1 MSVALFVV
9 SLAFALQSAF
19 GYPVESEGDIIDI
32 SDLGGRIYGA
42 PDERSGVSA
51 AKWEENRTGNPE
63 ELGNYFEGD
72 ILFPES
78 KSRNGIVGQSY
89 RWPNGVVPFEIV
101 GGFDA
106 RAMDLIEKAMKAYH
120 EKTCVRFR
128 PRTNADRDYISIQ
141 NTATGCWS
149 SVGRIGGKQQ
159 VNLQS
164 PSCTTLIGTAIHEL
178 MHSVGFFH
186 EQSREERDS
195 FVTILVANVRRGYEG
210 NFEKNAKGTSSGFG
224 VGYDYGS
231 VMHYSD
237 NAFSSN
243 GKPTIQTKVNHL
255 FLIEIVRRSNP
266 GWEPIAIFHRRR
278 RRSGSGAASR
288 RRTSRKSTTCTTARR
303 TKNKARTAFSSSI
316 DNCIYSLNVRIVAT
330 PASNVF

>member
-9 SLAFALQSAF
+9 SLALHSAF
-19 GYPVESEGDIIDI
+19 GYPLDSDGDIIDI
-32 SDLGGRIYGA
+32 SDLGGRIFGT
-42 PDERSGVSA
+42 PDERSGVNA

-89 RWPNGVVPFEIV
+89 RWANGVVPFEIV

-120 EKTCVRFR
+120 EKTCIRFR
-128 PRTNADRDYISIQ
+128 PRNNADRDYISIQ

-164 PSCTTLIGTAIHEL
+164 PSCTTLIGTIIHEF

-186 EQSREERDS
+186 EQSREERDN
-195 FVTILVANVRRGYEG
+195 FVTILSANIRRGFEG

-255 FLIEIVRRSNP
+255 LLIGIVRRSNP
-266 GWEPIAIFHRRR
+266 GWKSIAIFHRRR
-278 RRSGSGAASR
+278 RRSVSEAASR
-288 RRTSRKSTTCTTARR
+288 RRMSRKSITCTIARR
-303 TKNKARTAFSSSI
+303 TKKQSPNVANSI
-316 DNCIYSLNVRIVAT
+316 FKFD
-330 PASNVF
+330 